1 MKRPPI
7 PRAQGGFAYIAA
19 VILLVL
25 MAGMATAIVRL
36 NVSQANAATGAALTA
51 RASQAARAGLEWA
64 FYQLS
69 TGNAQFCVN
78 KRVDLSDK
86 RVDLADFQKD
96 TGFLVSVSCDVSS
109 YNEGQDPTD
118 GSVVVKNLYQVVA
131 VACNGSSG
139 SCPDNGGSAQV
150 DYTER
155 RRVATVCMTP
165 AGGDCY

>member
-1 MKRPPI
+1 MKRPSI
-7 PRAQGGFAYIAA
+7 LRAQGGFAYIAA

-36 NVSQANAATGAALTA
+36 NTSQANAATGAALGA

-69 TGNAQFCVN
+69 TKKAQGCAAAN
-78 KRVDLSDK
+78 LT
-86 RVDLADFQKD
+86 DFQKD
-96 TGFLVSVSCDVSS
+96 TGFVVSVSCTYGS
-109 YNEGQDPTD
+109 YNEGQDPAD

-155 RRVATVCMTP
+155 RRVATVCML
-165 AGGDCY
+165 AKKDASGNEDCY